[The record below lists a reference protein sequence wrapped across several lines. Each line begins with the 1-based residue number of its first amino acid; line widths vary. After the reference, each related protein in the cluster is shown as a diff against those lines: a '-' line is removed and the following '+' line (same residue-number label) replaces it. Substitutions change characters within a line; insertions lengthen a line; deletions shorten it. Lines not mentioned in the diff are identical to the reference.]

1 MIYIIGG
8 ASRSGKSIAAKK
20 FSHIHSIPYFSIDWL
35 MMGLKHGAPSL
46 QVDDNLLPDEIA
58 RKIWP
63 TLYSMIE
70 CMIHQRVDYIL
81 EGEAIVP
88 ELLKELTEKYPL
100 GISSVFL
107 GYEPVSIENKV
118 NEVIRHSAIA
128 KDWISDKSNEYIT
141 EHVINMAK
149 HSQFIRKQC
158 LINNMIYIDTTED
171 FSDKIK
177 QVCNQLK

>member
-20 FSHIHSIPYFSIDWL
+20 FAYIHSIPYFSIDWL

-58 RKIWP
+58 RKLWP

-81 EGEAIVP
+81 EGEAIMP
-88 ELLKELTEKYPL
+88 ELLKKLTEKYPL
-100 GISSVFL
+100 EISSVFL
-107 GYEPVSIENKV
+107 GYEPVSIEDKV
-118 NEVIRHSAIA
+118 NEVIRYSAIA
-128 KDWISDKSNEYIT
+128 NDWISDKSYEYIT

-149 HSQFIRKQC
+149 HSQIIKKKC
-158 LINNMIYIDTTED
+158 LINNMAYIDTTEE

-177 QVCNQLK
+177 QLCNQLK